1 MSLTNE
7 DLQSIR
13 QIVEETVSP
22 VKGELEALGNDI
34 KEIYT
39 MISNLQKM
47 PSNKLLLQKLSLE
60 EMILNLHSDL
70 IEAAK
75 QAGVILPSH

>member
-1 MSLTNE
+1 MSLSNE

-13 QIVEETVSP
+13 QIVEETISP

-39 MISNLQKM
+39 MITYIQKN
-47 PSNKLLLQKLSLE
+47 PSSKISLQKLNLE

-70 IEAAK
+70 IEAAR
-75 QAGVILPSH
+75 QAGVTLPSH